1 MNHYCPQ
8 RPRRYDHNPQKS
20 ARVPIMPKRDMPAD
34 ILIKAL
40 VGSRTSSVYHVFEV
54 RRRRPAAK
62 TTPNPFPV

>member
-1 MNHYCPQ
+1 M
-8 RPRRYDHNPQKS
+8 
-20 ARVPIMPKRDMPAD
+20 PIMPKRDMPAD